1 MRYIQT
7 YTSEAIRPRPK
18 NEHGLRCN
26 FRKMVNAGIL
36 LNRDYDHFIS
46 IVDRYDGN
54 VNLAIKYFNGVHDD
68 ILKSLR
74 AVL

>member
-7 YTSEAIRPRPK
+7 YTSEAIRPREK

-26 FRKMVNAGIL
+26 FRKLVNAGIL
-36 LNRDYDHFIS
+36 LNRDYAHFVS
-46 IVDRYDGN
+46 IVNRYGGN
-54 VNLAIKYFNGVHDD
+54 MNLAIQYFNGVQDD